1 MLNKEE
7 AEKILMDD
15 GKINPGPWV
24 EHSIKVGI
32 AMQRLAEKLNL
43 DAEKA
48 YVIGVLHDIGR
59 IKKGIG
65 LRHIIDGH
73 NYMLELGYPEI
84 ARRCLTHTFFIK
96 DVHSSCCLWDISSEE
111 EKIMQDYLNQ
121 CEYDVYDKLVQIG
134 DCLADADGFKL
145 IEQRLLD
152 VHIRKGVNEYTIPT
166 WKAIFKLQDEIE
178 ELLNESIYGVFPE
191 IKDRIGISRIR
202 EYMTF

>member
-1 MLNKEE
+1 MLSKEE
-7 AEKILMDD
+7 AEKILRDAE
-15 GKINPGPWV
+15 KINPGPWI

-32 AMQRLAEKLNL
+32 AMSRLAMKLNL
-43 DAEKA
+43 DVEKA
-48 YVIGVLHDIGR
+48 YAIGILHDIGR

-65 LRHIIDGH
+65 LRHIIDGY
-73 NYMLELGYPEI
+73 NYMIELGYPEI
-84 ARRCLTHTFFIK
+84 ARRCLTHTFFLK

-111 EKIMQDYLNQ
+111 ENIMQNYLNQ
-121 CEYDVYDKLVQIG
+121 CEYDIYDKLVQIG

-145 IEQRLLD
+145 IEQRLID

-178 ELLNESIYGVFPE
+178 ELLNESIYEVFPE
-191 IKDRIGISRIR
+191 IKDRIGVSRIR